1 MPAVSGLRTL
11 SPVRAGV
18 GIARLAFPH
27 TLIPGLAA
35 GPLSNRGRRVVR
47 VLGARQVA
55 QAVITGRAPT
65 RAVLLLGAEVDIAHA
80 ASMIGLA
87 VFERRYRRAALGDA
101 AIAAAFAAAGAAAAR
116 TRPPQ
121 PTGTP
126 GLAGWRDQWAERV
139 ARHLVP
145 GYRPVDTPRNNQP
158 STGPLIG
165 SEHRVGPEQV
175 RSERVG
181 PEQEE

>member
-1 MPAVSGLRTL
+1 MSRLRAL
-11 SPVRAGV
+11 SPVRAVV

-35 GPLSNRGRRVVR
+35 GPLSDRGQRVLR

-55 QAVITGRAPT
+55 QAVITGRTPT
-65 RAVLLLGAEVDIAHA
+65 RAVLLLGAEVDVAHA

-101 AIAAAFAAAGAAAAR
+101 AIAAAFAVAGAVAAR
-116 TRPPQ
+116 TRPSQ
-121 PTGTP
+121 PTGTS
-126 GLAGWRDQWAERV
+126 GLARWGDQWAERV

-145 GYRPVDTPRNNQP
+145 GYRPSTPPAITRP

-165 SEHRVGPEQV
+165 SQHRVGPERVGPEQV
-175 RSERVG
+175 GSEL
-181 PEQEE
+181 EE